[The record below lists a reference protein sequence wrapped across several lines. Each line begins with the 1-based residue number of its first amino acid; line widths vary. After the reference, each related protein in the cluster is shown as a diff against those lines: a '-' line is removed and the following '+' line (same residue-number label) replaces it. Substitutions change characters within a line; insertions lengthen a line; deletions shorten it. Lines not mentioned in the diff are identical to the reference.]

1 MPFTIKDF
9 LHLEIIDGGTVRSA
23 KDIAL
28 HKPIDSISVIEL
40 PVEDFVHENELVL
53 STCIGC
59 ADDVTVFRNF
69 VWDIYK
75 SGAAALVISTGRY
88 VKEIPP
94 EVIKFA
100 DELQFPLLEIPWEIR
115 FAGIIETV
123 LLEINNIKHSNL
135 KKFESLQK
143 KLLTYFLDGTTL
155 SDAAE
160 LIHREFGNKVVI
172 VNTAGAIKGKSNHSD
187 DLLNILEEPLKIL
200 TSGKNLNALKNYN
213 CEDVYT
219 VYKIRSKNIV
229 HGYLYIKALDKNAE
243 NDLVK
248 PNRNF
253 VVRHIVSPISL
264 WFDREQTIFE
274 TEMHHQ
280 DNFIWDLI
288 NADEENLAEL
298 LQQGKSL
305 GYDLSLPYICMVGLV
320 NNFETS
326 YKDNRLEYNSYEQWK
341 YNCIK
346 ALKQEVLRAGRS
358 LKLQVMSTFQK
369 ERLIVFLEIKDK
381 NVEALATKFLDVT
394 EQRIKHLYPK
404 LTISWGI
411 GENIITSYCFN
422 KGYVDAKISLEVCSK
437 ELKPGYRNLY
447 HNPSIYRL
455 LSLIYEHKDA
465 QEITM
470 NIIGK
475 LVEYDNENGLD
486 LLNTF
491 KTYMENKGNVSQTA
505 RSLHLHRQSLLYRL
519 KKIEEITTL
528 NLDKADDTFLLEL
541 CVRLWEKQHDIM
553 V

>member
-9 LHLEIIDGGTVRSA
+9 LNLEIIDGGNIRCA
-23 KDIAL
+23 KDIAMN
-28 HKPIDSISVIEL
+28 KSIDSISVIEL

-53 STCIGC
+53 TTCIGC
-59 ADDVTVFRNF
+59 ADDPTTFRNF

-75 SGAAALVISTGRY
+75 SRAAALVISLGRY
-88 VKEIPP
+88 VQEIPS

-100 DELQFPLLEIPWEIR
+100 DEIQFPLIEIPWKIR

-123 LLEINNIKHSNL
+123 LLEINNIKHSDS
-135 KKFESLQK
+135 KRFESLQK
-143 KLLTYFLDGTTL
+143 KILTYFLDGTTL

-160 LIHREFGNKVVI
+160 LIHRDFGNKVVI
-172 VNTAGAIKGKSNHSD
+172 VNTAGAIKGKSND
-187 DLLNILEEPLKIL
+187 CEDLLNILEEPLKIL
-200 TSGKNLNALKNYN
+200 NSGRNLDTLSNFNF
-213 CEDVYT
+213 EDVYT
-219 VYKIRSKNIV
+219 VYKIISKNII
-229 HGYLYIKALDKNAE
+229 HGYLYIKTLDNNEE

-248 PNRNF
+248 RNKNF

-288 NADEENLAEL
+288 NADEDNLDEL

-305 GYDLSLPYICMVGLV
+305 GYDLSLPYICIVGLV

-358 LKLQVMSTFQK
+358 LKLQLMSTFQK

-381 NVEALATKFLDVT
+381 NVEALATKFLDIT
-394 EQRIKHLYPK
+394 EQRIKRFYPK

-411 GENIITSYCFN
+411 GENIITSYSFN

-475 LVEYDNENGLD
+475 LVEYNTENGLD

-491 KTYMENKGNVSQTA
+491 KAYVENKGNVSQTA

-528 NLDKADDTFLLEL
+528 TLDNADDAFLLEL
-541 CVRLWEKQHDIM
+541 CVRLWEKQYDILI
-553 V
+553 